1 MSSLLNPRRAAQYV
15 RMSTD
20 HQRYSILN
28 QTVTIAEYAERRG
41 FVVVR
46 TYADE
51 GRSGLRLERRDA
63 LKQLIADVQTGRN
76 DYEVI
81 LVYDVSRWGR
91 FQDADESGYYEF
103 LCKVAGIQIAYC
115 AEQFENDGSVSSTI
129 LKSIKR
135 AMAGEYS
142 RELSN
147 KVFIGQCRAVRM
159 GFWRGGPAPFGL
171 RRQLVDEYGRPRM
184 QMEYRQRKVLQT
196 DRVVLIPGPKAET
209 DVVQRVFKAYV
220 VESKS
225 VTAIA
230 SELNA
235 GPVRT
240 TRGMHWT
247 SAAIDVML
255 TNETYL
261 GNIVFNR
268 TSFKLQRSQ
277 VRNPPE
283 MWIRCNKAVAPIVGP
298 TLFRKA
304 QELRARRNEKM
315 TDRDALDRLGN
326 LWRCTGDLSQRIIA
340 NAKGVPS
347 PTTYITRFGSLANA
361 YKLIG
366 FELPPH
372 LQIAHSKE
380 RVRILMG
387 TAFATLSANAVA
399 TYDDQTRVL
408 LTERGPVISLRVAWN
423 YKYGR
428 QHDRRWHLRGGAYGK
443 PAIDLGAA
451 LTLVIKMKL
460 GNQDVDGCYL
470 IPTARLAL
478 SKDRHFRFSPK
489 VFAESLRYDSI
500 EQLCMAWMSAK

>member
-1 MSSLLNPRRAAQYV
+1 
-15 RMSTD
+15 MSTD
-20 HQRYSILN
+20 HQKYSITN
-28 QTVTIAEYAERRG
+28 QIDAIADYAARRG

-63 LKQLIADVQTGRN
+63 LKQLIADVQSRRN
-76 DYEVI
+76 DYDVI

-103 LCKVAGIQIAYC
+103 LCKVAGIQIVYC

-209 DVVQRVFKAYV
+209 DTVRRVFKAYV
-220 VESKS
+220 VEGKG

-235 GPVRT
+235 GPIRT
-240 TRGMHWT
+240 TRGMYWT
-247 SAAIDVML
+247 SAAIDIML

-261 GNIVFNR
+261 GSIVFNR
-268 TSFKLQRSQ
+268 TSFKLQQSQ

-283 MWIRCNKAVAPIVGP
+283 MWVRNDKAVAPTVCP
-298 TLFRKA
+298 TLFQKA
-304 QELRARRNEKM
+304 QELRARRNKKM
-315 TDRDALDRLGN
+315 TDQDALDRLGD
-326 LWRCTGDLSQRIIA
+326 LWRSAGDLSQRIIA

-347 PTTYITRFGSLANA
+347 PTTYISRFGSLANA

-366 FELPPH
+366 FELHPR
-372 LQIAHSKE
+372 LQITQSKE
-380 RVRILMG
+380 KVRALMG
-387 TAFATLSANAVA
+387 AAVTSLSAVA
-399 TYDDQTRVL
+399 GAIYDHQTRVL
-408 LTERGPVISLRVAWN
+408 MTERGLVISLRVAWN
-423 YKYGR
+423 Y
-428 QHDRRWHLRGGAYGK
+428 QHSHGHEVRWYLRGGAYAT
-443 PAIDLGAA
+443 PAIDLGST

-460 GNQDVDGCYL
+460 GNQDVDDYYL

-478 SKDRHFRFSPK
+478 SNDRRFSHK
-489 VFAESLRYDSI
+489 VFGESPRYNSI
-500 EQLCMAWMSAK
+500 EQLCMTLASAKRPA